1 MGKLIVI
8 EGTDASGKQTQ
19 ADLLYEYYKKEN
31 PKTLKL
37 SFPDY
42 ESPSSALVKM
52 YLNGDF
58 GKSADSVSPQIA
70 SIFYAADRYA
80 SYKIKWGQAV
90 KDKDSIIICDRFV
103 SSNMI
108 HQAAKIDDFTEKE
121 EYLKWV
127 YNLEYE
133 IFGLPQPTATIFLNM
148 PPKHAQM
155 LMSERK
161 NKITNG
167 DSLDIHEQD
176 LAYLEKCYHNAVF
189 VAKKYCWQEIFCT
202 ENDTIKPIHQ
212 IHHEIIETLKGLFA

>member
-8 EGTDASGKQTQ
+8 EGSDASGKQTQ

-31 PKTLKL
+31 VKTIKL

-42 ESPSSALVKM
+42 ESPSSSLVKM

-58 GKSADSVSPQIA
+58 GTSVSSVSPQIA
-70 SIFYAADRYA
+70 SIFYASDRYA
-80 SYKIKWGQAV
+80 SYKTKWEQASL
-90 KDKDSIIICDRFV
+90 DNDSIIICDRFV

-108 HQAAKIDDFTEKE
+108 HQAAKIDDFSEKE
-121 EYLKWV
+121 DYLKWV

-133 IFGLPQPTATIFLNM
+133 IFGLPKPTKIIFLNM

-161 NKITNG
+161 NKITN
-167 DSLDIHEQD
+167 DEILDIHEQD
-176 LAYLEKCYHNAVF
+176 LCYLEKCYKNAVF
-189 VAKKYCWQEIFCT
+189 VAEKYGWQEILCT
-202 ENDTIKPIHQ
+202 ENDEIKPINQ
-212 IHHEIIETLKGLFA
+212 IHNEIIEIVKGG